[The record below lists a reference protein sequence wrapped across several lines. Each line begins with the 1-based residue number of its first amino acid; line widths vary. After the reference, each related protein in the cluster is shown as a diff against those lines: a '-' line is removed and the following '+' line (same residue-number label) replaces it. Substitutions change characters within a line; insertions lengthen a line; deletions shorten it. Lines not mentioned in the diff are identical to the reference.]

1 MHVLGRGTLV
11 TPPLHFCK
19 CTLSF
24 PTLLY
29 CVIDGVFNGEFWS
42 FLTAI
47 DTDFLPPLPSPLS
60 LSLHRVARVNMSIK
74 RDHSTVLLTLLS
86 TKIN

>member
-60 LSLHRVARVNMSIK
+60 LSTEGCKGEYVNK
-74 RDHSTVLLTLLS
+74 KGPQHCPPNPAL
-86 TKIN
+86 N